1 MLAEVAPR
9 KIMTNVTLQRIS
21 VDRILSATEKL
32 NRSKDM
38 IYDFFAPE
46 KTPLNVLCESKIT
59 QYFPQNT
66 SAEKPQYFPRKKEM
80 LVTEMGFTKKF
91 YCVSC
96 SSGANVSQRHSARL
110 ALRLG

>member
-46 KTPLNVLCESKIT
+46 KTSLNVLCVGKIT
-59 QYFPQNT
+59 QYITQNT
-66 SAEKPQYFPRKKEM
+66 SAVKPQYFPRKIEM
-80 LVTEMGFTKKF
+80 PVTENGI
-91 YCVSC
+91 
-96 SSGANVSQRHSARL
+96 
-110 ALRLG
+110 